1 VARYVEVET
10 CVKDSAKSR
19 VDSLSPSLL
28 LTCSFFTLSFLRGH
42 THFRSRPYRLV
53 HLLFHSTRL
62 FFSYGV
68 WSGLSVLGDEI
79 FAFYTLLRLH
89 RGVPVMAQFIGL
101 SFFFLNISLLS
112 SSLIVDIDLSSSLHC
127 LLVGD

>member
-1 VARYVEVET
+1 MRKRFGE
-10 CVKDSAKSR
+10 KSGGFSQSFPP
-19 VDSLSPSLL
+19 VDLFLFSH
-28 LTCSFFTLSFLRGH
+28 CLSFEV

-127 LLVGD
+127 FTRW